1 MCFVMDSRLHGRD
14 DAVGCM
20 IMGPTERRLQSLQLL
35 KGWTMDQ
42 PVDGIEAT
50 GKKGKSVN
58 NHITYSSSTTR
69 SVVTSQ
75 IRAGDN

>member
-1 MCFVMDSRLHGRD
+1 
-14 DAVGCM
+14 
-20 IMGPTERRLQSLQLL
+20 
-35 KGWTMDQ
+35 
-42 PVDGIEAT
+42 VDGIEAT

-75 IRAGDN
+75 IRAGDNRQGKDNTGWQHVLA